1 MSKSHA
7 SGQLSDD
14 FREREVESALRPQSV
29 RDFVGQ
35 GPIVEKLKIFV
46 QAARLRGEALD
57 HVLFYGPPGLG
68 KTTLAHIVAAE
79 MGTTLR
85 STSGPIIERKDDLA
99 AILTELRAGDV
110 LFIDEIHR
118 LNRVVEECLYP
129 ALEDRKID
137 ILIGEGPHAKSIKL
151 DLEPF
156 TLVGATTRAGMLTGP
171 LRTRFGITLR
181 LEFYSVADL
190 ARIVTRSAGLL
201 GVEIEQAGAVH
212 VAARSRGTP
221 RIANRLLRR
230 VRDIAQVRHDGRV
243 TAKVADEAME
253 LLEVDQ
259 RGLDT
264 QDRAFLRCL
273 MERFHGG
280 PVGLN
285 TLAVALS
292 EDEDTLIDV
301 VEPYLIQEGMLAR
314 TPRGRVAT
322 PAAYEHLGLPVPAS
336 LLIQG
341 GEADLFGGV
350 AGTE

>member
-1 MSKSHA
+1 MA
-7 SGQLSDD
+7 SNGPLSPENSDP
-14 FREREVESALRPQSV
+14 RERELETSLRPQSV
-29 RDFVGQ
+29 AEFVGQ
-35 GPIVEKLKIFV
+35 TAIVEKLRIFV
-46 QAARLRGEALD
+46 KAARQRDEALD
-57 HVLFYGPPGLG
+57 HTLFYGPPGLG
-68 KTTLAHIVAAE
+68 KTTLAHIIAAE

-85 STSGPIIERKDDLA
+85 ATSGPIIERKDDLA
-99 AILTELRAGDV
+99 AILTELRRGDV

-181 LEFYSVADL
+181 LEFYSVDDL
-190 ARIVTRSAGLL
+190 TRIILRSARLL
-201 GVEIEQAGAVH
+201 GVETAEAGARR

-230 VRDIAQVRHDGRV
+230 VRDIAQVRHDGRI
-243 TAKVADEAME
+243 TEAVAEDAMD
-253 LLEVDQ
+253 LLEVDHK
-259 RGLDT
+259 GLDL
-264 QDRAFLRCL
+264 QDRAFLHCL
-273 MERFHGG
+273 IDKFGGG

-301 VEPYLIQEGMLAR
+301 VEPYLIQVGLLAR

-322 PAAYEHLGLPVPAS
+322 PAAYEHLGLRVPPTIS
-336 LLIQG
+336 GMLEPG
-341 GEADLFGGV
+341 DLFQ
-350 AGTE
+350 